1 MSCGGSWSTYTS
13 ATFRHPRVSS
23 NLHMYCS
30 ILPITS
36 IPCFSPMLERLFTDL
51 KTLFKFSRCSY
62 FPFMC
67 YFYYLLLSD
76 CHFNAVF
83 YRNKK
88 KKKKT
93 LKQYALNSLYSKWGR
108 EISRDGTSEEWI
120 AKTSCLNCCI
130 NDEFLH
136 WIEFDL
142 FHGKLGY
149 GYKHLP

>member
-36 IPCFSPMLERLFTDL
+36 IPCFSPMLERLSTDL
-51 KTLFKFSRCSY
+51 KTLKSFQGVHIFPLCVIFIICCFQTVISMQY
-62 FPFMC
+62 FTGTKQ
-67 YFYYLLLSD
+67 
-76 CHFNAVF
+76 N
-83 YRNKK
+83 
-88 KKKKT
+88 KKKT